1 MGNWMRRSVPYL
13 ILTLLSL
20 PLLLLYAWLFIGAFS
35 PRTYGLIPEGFT
47 LSNWRFLFAPWGNR
61 PSIWV
66 AALNSAMLACGY
78 TVILLLISSTAA
90 YALSRLSFRGR
101 RFFMMLVLVLH
112 AFPSITL
119 LIAIFY
125 VLRALRLYDTL
136 IGVALV
142 KTALELPL
150 GIWVMKGFFDN
161 VSWDIEMAALIDGC
175 SRLQAWRRVM
185 LPMVR
190 PGLAALAVFAF
201 ILGWNEFLL
210 PYIYMPS
217 SRNWTL
223 SVFIRSVT
231 AGGAGEI
238 LFVNYGV
245 IAAAGLF
252 YVLPVLLFFLFTQ
265 RYLLQIYAGGVK
277 G

>member
-1 MGNWMRRSVPYL
+1 MWGRAKGAFPYL
-13 ILTLLSL
+13 VLFALSI

-35 PRTYGLIPEGFT
+35 TQTRGLTPMGFT
-47 LSNWRFLFAPWGNR
+47 LENWRFLVRPWGGR

-66 AALNSAMLACGY
+66 AALNSALLAGGY
-78 TVILLLISSTAA
+78 TLILLFISSTAA

-101 RFFMMLVLVLH
+101 RFFLMLVLVLH

-161 VSWDIEMAALIDGC
+161 VPWDVEMAALIDGC
-175 SRLQAWRRVM
+175 SRFQAWRRVM
-185 LPMVR
+185 LPLVR
-190 PGLAALAVFAF
+190 PGIAALAVFAF

-217 SRNWTL
+217 LRNWTL
-223 SVFIRSVT
+223 SVYIRSVT

-245 IAAAGLF
+245 IAAVGLF
-252 YVLPVLLFFLFTQ
+252 YVLPVLLFFVLTQ

>member
-112 AFPSITL
+112 AFPAS
-119 LIAIFY
+119 
-125 VLRALRLYDTL
+125 
-136 IGVALV
+136 
-142 KTALELPL
+142 
-150 GIWVMKGFFDN
+150 
-161 VSWDIEMAALIDGC
+161 
-175 SRLQAWRRVM
+175 
-185 LPMVR
+185 
-190 PGLAALAVFAF
+190 
-201 ILGWNEFLL
+201 
-210 PYIYMPS
+210 PY
-217 SRNWTL
+217 
-223 SVFIRSVT
+223 
-231 AGGAGEI
+231 
-238 LFVNYGV
+238 
-245 IAAAGLF
+245 
-252 YVLPVLLFFLFTQ
+252 
-265 RYLLQIYAGGVK
+265 
-277 G
+277 